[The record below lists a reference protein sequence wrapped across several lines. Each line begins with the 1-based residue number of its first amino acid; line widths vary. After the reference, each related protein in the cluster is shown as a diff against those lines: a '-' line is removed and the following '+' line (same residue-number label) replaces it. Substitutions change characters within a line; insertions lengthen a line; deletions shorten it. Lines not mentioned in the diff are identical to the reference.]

1 MLPKNNYRSPN
12 AEPDYWGSM
21 SVRDEAD
28 APPPTILPIIAYHTK
43 FGSYMYSI
51 YSIRVNKS

>member
-28 APPPTILPIIAYHTK
+28 APPNNSPHYSL
-43 FGSYMYSI
+43 SYQI
-51 YSIRVNKS
+51 W